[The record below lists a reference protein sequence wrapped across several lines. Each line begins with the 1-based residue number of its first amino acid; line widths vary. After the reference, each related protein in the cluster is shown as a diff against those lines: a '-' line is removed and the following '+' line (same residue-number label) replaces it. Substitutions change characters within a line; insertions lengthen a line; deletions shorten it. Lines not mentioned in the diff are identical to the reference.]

1 MIWLK
6 NNKSYDIAKRKPPLF
21 IIYLVLIQEHNCLKN
36 LMAVS
41 ERSKRWNK
49 ASKEEYSRLL
59 RQYFTHKFDQQRCN
73 LLRDNSTDKL

>member
-1 MIWLK
+1 MISLK
-6 NNKSYDIAKRKPPLF
+6 ENRL
-21 IIYLVLIQEHNCLKN
+21 YLSSLIQEHNCLKN